1 MSSTTPKNVFVIGHK
16 NPDTDSIC
24 SAIVLADIKNRT
36 DSSRHYIPR
45 RAGQINP
52 ETRFVLEHFNV
63 APPAY
68 LDDVGTQ
75 VKDMEIRKSPNV
87 TRNVSVKEA
96 WKIMRE
102 NELVTLPVRT
112 SDGSLDGIVTMGDI
126 ASTYMEGSLNNLILA
141 ESRASYGAIADAVD
155 GSIITGA
162 SSDHVETG
170 KTLIGAAD
178 INSMRDHIEK
188 GDTVIIASL
197 ANYADT
203 AIKSGAK
210 CIISCLGEE
219 VSEELIKKARD
230 NGCAIISTGLDTYS
244 VARRI
249 IQSIP
254 LGHIMR
260 SKNLL
265 TFKTE
270 DYTENIRNVMVQN
283 RHRAFPVI
291 NKNGKCIGTIS
302 RRNFLGISK
311 KQLIL
316 VDHNEIEQAVD
327 NIEAADILQIV
338 DHHRLGDIQTMQPM
352 LFRNEPVG
360 CTATILYHMYQ
371 EERLDISPQ
380 MAGLMCSAIISDTL
394 MFRSPTCTLQDKMA
408 AGGLAIIAGIDIEPY
423 AVEMFR
429 AGCDLNSKSTEE
441 LFYQDYKKF
450 SSETTDFAVAQISS
464 MSTDE
469 LEILKT
475 RMSDFLANEYSFGD
489 VSQVYIMLT
498 DIMNQT
504 TCLLYR
510 GEGCETV
517 VKDAFGASNQDGCC
531 VLPGVI
537 SRKKQLVPSLLDAMG
552 FSH

>member
-1 MSSTTPKNVFVIGHK
+1 MAATSSKNVFVIGHK

-36 DSSRHYIPR
+36 DSSKHYIPR

-52 ETRFVLEHFNV
+52 ETRFVLERFNV
-63 APPAY
+63 PAPAY

-96 WKIMRE
+96 WKIIRD

-126 ASTYMEGSLNNLILA
+126 ASTYMEGSLNNKVLSEA
-141 ESRASYGAIADAVD
+141 HASYGAIADAVD
-155 GSIITGA
+155 GVIITGSA
-162 SSDHVETG
+162 FDHVETG
-170 KTLIGAAD
+170 KALIGAAD
-178 INSMRDHIEK
+178 IASMREHIEK
-188 GDTVIIASL
+188 GDTIIIASL
-197 ANYADT
+197 ENYADT
-203 AIKSGAK
+203 AISSGAS
-210 CIISCLGEE
+210 CIISCLGEDVPDE
-219 VSEELIKKARD
+219 IVAKAKEA
-230 NGCAIISTGLDTYS
+230 GCVIISSNLDTYS

-254 LGHIMR
+254 LGHIMKSR
-260 SKNLL
+260 NLV

-270 DYTENIRNVMVQN
+270 DYTENIRSVMVQN

-311 KQLIL
+311 KQVIL

-327 NIEAADILQIV
+327 NIEEADILQIV

-380 MAGLMCSAIISDTL
+380 MAGLLCSAIISDTL
-394 MFRSPTCTLQDKMA
+394 MFRSPTCTVQDKMA
-408 AGGLAIIAGIDIEPY
+408 AGGLALIAGIDIEPY
-423 AVEMFR
+423 AVAMFK

-450 SSETTDFAVAQISS
+450 SSETVDFAVAQISS
-464 MSTDE
+464 MSTEE
-469 LEILKT
+469 LGILKT
-475 RMSDFLANEYSFGD
+475 RMLDFIENEYNFGD

-498 DIMNQT
+498 DIMNEK

-510 GEGCETV
+510 GTGCEELIREAFDTV
-517 VKDAFGASNQDGCC
+517 PKNGSCI
-531 VLPGVI
+531 LPGII
-537 SRKKQLVPSLLDAMG
+537 SRKKQLVPSLLDAM
-552 FSH
+552 HEP

>member
-1 MSSTTPKNVFVIGHK
+1 MASATSKNVFVIGHK

-36 DSSRHYIPR
+36 DSSKHYIPR

-63 APPAY
+63 PAPAY

-75 VKDMEIRKSPNV
+75 VKDMEIRKSPIV
-87 TRNVSVKEA
+87 DRDVSVKEA
-96 WKIMRE
+96 WKIIRE
-102 NELVTLPVRT
+102 NELVTLPIRT
-112 SDGSLDGIVTMGDI
+112 ADGGLDGIITMGDI
-126 ASTYMEGSLNNLILA
+126 ASTYMEGSLNNYILSEA
-141 ESRASYGAIADAVD
+141 HASYGAIANAVD
-155 GSIITGA
+155 GVIIAG
-162 SSDHVETG
+162 DPNDRVQTG
-170 KTLIGAAD
+170 KVLIGAAD
-178 INSMRDHIEK
+178 SNSVCSRIEK
-188 GDTVIIASL
+188 GDTMIVASINTLGDALIAS
-197 ANYADT
+197 
-203 AIKSGAK
+203 GVG
-210 CIISCLGEE
+210 CIISCLGEKI
-219 VSEELIKKARD
+219 SNELIKSANE
-230 NGCAIISTGLDTYS
+230 NGCVIISTNLDTYS
-244 VARRI
+244 VAKRI

-254 LGHIMR
+254 LGHIMK
-260 SKNLL
+260 SKNLV

-311 KQLIL
+311 KQVIL

-338 DHHRLGDIQTMQPM
+338 DHHRLGDIQTVQPM

-371 EERLDISPQ
+371 EERLDISEQ

-394 MFRSPTCTLQDKMA
+394 MFRSPTCTIQDKMA
-408 AGGLAIIAGIDIEPY
+408 AGGLALIAGIDIEPY
-423 AVEMFR
+423 AVEMFK
-429 AGCDLNSKSTEE
+429 AGCDLNTKSTEE

-450 SSETTDFAVAQISS
+450 SSETVDFGVAQISS

-469 LEILKT
+469 LAILKT
-475 RMSDFLANEYSFGD
+475 RMLDFVKNEYSFGD

-498 DIMNQT
+498 DIMNEK

-510 GEGCETV
+510 GEGCE
-517 VKDAFGASNQDGCC
+517 KAIEESFGIKPKNGSCI
-531 VLPGVI
+531 LPGII
-537 SRKKQLVPSLLDAMG
+537 SRKKQLVPSLLDAMHE
-552 FSH
+552 S